1 MKRASAVVLLVL
13 GLSLLSLAAAD
24 FSGTWV
30 FDKAKSDPIRMGRG
44 GDAGGPPPDIEVTLT
59 IRQAGNE
66 LQISR
71 NTTMGS
77 NPPRTT
83 EQKFTLDGTE
93 NKNPAPM
100 GRGEMVS
107 KSKWNNDVLV
117 IEGSR
122 KVSTPNGDFDIKSKD
137 EYALSDGGK
146 VLTITS
152 TMSSQQGERTSKQ
165 VFNKK

>member
-1 MKRASAVVLLVL
+1 MKRASMVVLLVL
-13 GLSLLSLAAAD
+13 GLSLICLAAAD
-24 FSGTWV
+24 FSGTWAL
-30 FDKAKSDPIRMGRG
+30 DKAKSDPIRMGRG
-44 GDAGGPPPDIEVTLT
+44 GDAGGPPPNIEINL
-59 IRQAGNE
+59 IIKQSGNE
-66 LQISR
+66 LQITR
-71 NTTMGS
+71 NMIMGD

-83 EQKFTLDGTE
+83 EQKFTLDGAE

-107 KSKWNNDVLV
+107 KSQWNNDVLI

-122 KVSTPNGDFDIKSKD
+122 KMSTPNGDFEIKSKD

-152 TMSSQQGERTSKQ
+152 TMSSPQGDRTSKQ

>member
-1 MKRASAVVLLVL
+1 MKRASVRVLLVL
-13 GLSLLSLAAAD
+13 GLSSICLAAAD
-24 FSGTWV
+24 FGGTWV

-44 GDAGGPPPDIEVTLT
+44 GDAGGPPPDIEITLT
-59 IRQAGNE
+59 IKQSENE
-66 LQISR
+66 LQITR
-71 NTTMGS
+71 NMTMGS
-77 NPPRTT
+77 NPPRTAD
-83 EQKFTLDGTE
+83 QKFTLDGTE

-137 EYALSDGGK
+137 EYALSEGGK

-152 TMSSQQGERTSKQ
+152 TTSSQQGERTAKQ